1 MSGVISGFERVMMP
15 LAARI
20 SGNKYLLAMRD
31 AFSMLLP
38 FIIVGSFFGIVQWVL
53 LDPWGTVMG
62 ANGLNLGAAFT
73 GLDTAGEAYKHTQFV
88 RSMQVIQGLCN
99 NVVTVGFGVFSFLL
113 VAAFAYRLGTI
124 WGGEF
129 LLCDVKGGTFERVG
143 HLKSVE
149 MTGGDAMA
157 KNADIPAMCY
167 LYEAEQNGYLNPE
180 DNPYS
185 AAAKTNVIVASL
197 DNHINTVKNSSA
209 GRLFDAV
216 AAVLDLCHENS
227 YEGECP
233 NVLQTAAEHFD
244 GAVHVKLELP
254 VRIDDGKYIADT
266 PYLIKKILRE
276 KQNGTSVD
284 ELAYAFH
291 VSLAEATSQILQEVC
306 MRDNV
311 TQVALSGG
319 TFYNRLLLRE
329 IFKRLENTS
338 IKTFINEQ
346 VPSGDGGLA
355 LGQLFLTL

>member
-1 MSGVISGFERVMMP
+1 MCSSD
-15 LAARI
+15 L
-20 SGNKYLLAMRD
+20 
-31 AFSMLLP
+31 
-38 FIIVGSFFGIVQWVL
+38 
-53 LDPWGTVMG
+53 
-62 ANGLNLGAAFT
+62 
-73 GLDTAGEAYKHTQFV
+73 
-88 RSMQVIQGLCN
+88 
-99 NVVTVGFGVFSFLL
+99 
-113 VAAFAYRLGTI
+113 
-124 WGGEF
+124 
-129 LLCDVKGGTFERVG
+129 LLCETTLDEATGKYNHRMKRVG

-157 KNADIPAMCY
+157 KNADIPAACY
-167 LYEAEQNGYLNPE
+167 LHEVGETYGDAVVL
-180 DNPYS
+180 S
-185 AAAKTNVIVASL
+185 AL

-233 NVLQTAAEHFD
+233 NVLQTAAERFD
-244 GAVHVKLELP
+244 DALHVKLELP
-254 VRIDDGKYIADT
+254 IRIDDGTYIADT
-266 PYLIKKILRE
+266 PYLIKEILRE
-276 KQNGTSVD
+276 KLNGTPVD

-291 VSLAEATSQILQEVC
+291 VSLAEATSKIIQEVC
-306 MRDNV
+306 TRENV